1 MPARISHVEV
11 KVQTGDDDKECG
23 VFSVRLFQGA
33 LKFAELEYGDNEDW
47 NQGHTLEETE
57 DLAGA
62 PFVNGKPIKC
72 EVALEER
79 PGQVNITWDAKVR
92 VELYDDTGQ
101 KITFARKIR
110 FDTDH
115 HKPEHRRVLGFRTF
129 AS

>member
-11 KVQTGDDDKECG
+11 TAKTGNDDKECG

-33 LKFAELEYGDNEDW
+33 LRFCELEYGDNEDW
-47 NQGHTLEETE
+47 NEGFTLQEGE

-62 PFVNGKPIKC
+62 PFVNGKPIRC

-79 PGQVNITWDAKVR
+79 PGQVNITWDARVKV
-92 VELYDDTGQ
+92 EIFDDTGR
-101 KITFARKIR
+101 KITFSKQIR

-115 HKPEHRRVLGFRTF
+115 HKPEHRRLLGSGTF